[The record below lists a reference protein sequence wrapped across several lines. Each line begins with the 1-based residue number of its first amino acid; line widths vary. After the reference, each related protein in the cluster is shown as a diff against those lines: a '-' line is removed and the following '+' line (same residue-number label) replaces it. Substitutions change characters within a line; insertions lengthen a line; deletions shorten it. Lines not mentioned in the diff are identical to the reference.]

1 MTKAGIGIPATHGGR
16 PSGADA
22 VNDGRT
28 IAAIATAPGRSAL
41 AMVRVSGPGVRDL
54 ARVLLHPV
62 SLTARHATRCILH
75 DAGATGAA
83 VDELVATLYV
93 APHSFTG
100 EDMLEL
106 STHGG
111 LLVPSAVLAATFRAG
126 ARAAD
131 PGEFTRRAVL
141 NGKLD
146 LLQAEAVGDLI
157 EARSSKAHRTALR
170 QLDGGLSRRI
180 EALRQEILGL
190 EALLAYDIDFPE
202 EDDGPIP
209 RARIANA
216 AAALNA
222 SLEALLATAVAGTLV
237 HDGALVVLAGAP
249 NVGKSS
255 LFNALLG
262 EARAIVTDIPGTTRD
277 AIEAVLD
284 LPEWPLRLVDTAGLR
299 DTTDVIERLGIEVSS
314 RYLSQAAVV
323 LACGDDGPSITRVVD
338 VVRAHTEASVIRVR
352 TKWDLVA
359 NRDKNH
365 ADVGVSAHT
374 GEGLGSLLIL
384 VEEHLSK
391 RHGVPMTDAP
401 GLTRARHHAAVAAA
415 ALELQAFTVAWRDDA
430 LPASV
435 AAIHVRAAADV
446 LADLIGIVQVDDV
459 LDAVFRR
466 FCVGK

>member
-1 MTKAGIGIPATHGGR
+1 MTKADAGSPVTHGGR
-16 PSGADA
+16 PAGADA
-22 VNDGRT
+22 VIDGRT
-28 IAAIATAPGRSAL
+28 IVALATAPGRGAL
-41 AMVRVSGPGVRDL
+41 AMVRVSGPGVGLL
-54 ARVLLHPV
+54 ARTLLYPV
-62 SLTARHATRCILH
+62 PLIARRATRCVMH
-75 DAGATGAA
+75 DACATGDV

-93 APHSFTG
+93 APQSFTG

-111 LLVPSAVLAATFRAG
+111 LLVPAAVLAATLRAG
-126 ARAAD
+126 ARAAE
-131 PGEFTRRAVL
+131 PGEFTRRGVL

-157 EARSSKAHRTALR
+157 EARSSMAHRTALR

-180 EALRQEILGL
+180 ESLRQDILGL

-216 AAALNA
+216 AAALTG
-222 SLEALLATAVAGTLV
+222 SLDALLATAVAGTLV
-237 HDGALVVLAGAP
+237 NNGALVVLAGAP

-299 DTTDVIERLGIEVSS
+299 DTTDVIECLGIQASG
-314 RYLSQAAVV
+314 RYLGQAAVV

-338 VVRAHTEASVIRVR
+338 VLRAYTDASVIRVR

-359 NRDKNH
+359 NRDQND

-374 GEGLGSLLIL
+374 GEGLRTLLKL
-384 VEEHLSK
+384 VEERLSK
-391 RHGVPMTDAP
+391 LHGAPMTDAP
-401 GLTRARHHAAVAAA
+401 GLTRARHHAAVSSA

-435 AAIHVRAAADV
+435 AAIHVRAAADA

-459 LDAVFRR
+459 LDAVFRH

>member
-1 MTKAGIGIPATHGGR
+1 MTKEGLGISHTQGGSL
-16 PSGADA
+16 SGADA

-28 IAAIATAPGRSAL
+28 IVAIATAPGRSAL
-41 AMVRVSGPGVRDL
+41 ATVRVSGSGVRDL
-54 ARVLLHPV
+54 ARALLHPV
-62 SLTARHATRCILH
+62 PSTPRRATRCVLRA
-75 DAGATGAA
+75 AGPTGDV
-83 VDELVATLYV
+83 VDELVATLFV
-93 APHSFTG
+93 APQSFTG

-111 LLVPSAVLAATFRAG
+111 LFVPSAVLAATIRAG
-126 ARAAD
+126 ARVAE

-157 EARSSKAHRTALR
+157 EARSSMAHRMALR
-170 QLDGGLSRRI
+170 QLDGSLTRRI
-180 EALRQEILGL
+180 EMLRQDVLGL

-209 RARIANA
+209 RAHIAKA
-216 AAALNA
+216 ATALIA
-222 SLEALLATAVAGTLV
+222 SLETLLATAAAGTLI

-299 DTTDVIERLGIEVSS
+299 DATDVIERLGIEASS
-314 RYLSQAAVV
+314 RYLGQAAVV

-338 VVRAHTEASVIRVR
+338 VARASSEASVIRVR
-352 TKWDLVA
+352 TKWDLVTE
-359 NRDKNH
+359 RTKID

-374 GEGLGSLLIL
+374 GEGLRALLALI
-384 VEEHLSK
+384 EERLSE
-391 RHGVPMTDAP
+391 RHGMPTADVP
-401 GLTRARHHAAVAAA
+401 GLTRARHHSAVGAA
-415 ALELQAFTVAWRDDA
+415 ALELQAFMVAWRDDA

-435 AAIHVRAAADV
+435 AAIHVRAAADA
-446 LADLIGIVQVDDV
+446 LGDLIGIVQVDDV